1 MEILQSK
8 QLTKKL
14 IAVIMITLILH
25 LTVTNDYMNGCV
37 FAEGSAIAA
46 VGAGAIVALV
56 GTAISYAGYN
66 ATKKQ
71 TKYVAGEVTGIMDSW
86 TDCVKNY
93 MWDKAHDVN
102 DFCTYIASNYGG
114 KHKSLAIGLGKY
126 LWSTAA
132 QGAED
137 ATQRVQVAA
146 NNLLVAWGV
155 LASGSNNNSDDDKD
169 DDEKPKTS
177 KWIRWGA
184 GAGVL
189 SVVSAEMIKVIAF
202 LSQNIIK
209 EDLNAEY
216 EKAKGKYNW
225 EKLGFKTDYDTV
237 NISSQDGSKF
247 NGINDG
253 CGAAV
258 SRFDYRNTL
267 LEINDGSNKH
277 VVYLGAGTEK
287 TALFTLHNPNTDKWL
302 TYLYPED
309 ILYSKL
315 ADVKAGNSDFE
326 SFFEYINDNY
336 YSTFDSST
344 KNSWDFFE
352 LMKTNN
358 RWYQGIVF
366 ESSLFN
372 NRVSYGSPLHVSL
385 RKSIPDDGVPLDIFM
400 NKSNTTVYNLGK
412 TADIYYINFT
422 SNTEFTGATTAL
434 NGLAELKPTVA
445 DSKYSNT
452 QEEIDK
458 AKEISVD
465 TNVNYRSTDDQM
477 KDTASDND
485 LDLKVIEDAT
495 GDIAD
500 STKGI
505 WESIKALPGQIWSYF
520 SISFSNLPHRIWN
533 SFKAQ
538 LQKIE
543 SVLKWI
549 NGNVK
554 KIPDAISSIPD
565 AVQKGLKN
573 LAIAVDFPGV
583 EDLKNVISNVPNAGI
598 FSDIAEA
605 VASQHTLLELI
616 NAALNNLPSAFPDAL
631 KWAQIL
637 PFGDVIESLESIPN
651 SVTSLLST
659 AFAPDTDAISD
670 AFKEVQKNF
679 GFIGDFRGLAGG
691 LINMT
696 LEPHDYII
704 VYNWDKAHNKYDQR
718 DSYKISF
725 SWYAPYK
732 EYVDAIFIAFVYI
745 FFVWRIFIK
754 LASIIRGTGGD
765 IVMVHEFPDAY
776 KEWRDNKK

>member
-14 IAVIMITLILH
+14 IAVIMITLMLH
-25 LTVTNDYMNGCV
+25 LTVINDYMNGCV
-37 FAEGSAIAA
+37 VAEGSTVA
-46 VGAGAIVALV
+46 VAGASAIVALI

-102 DFCTYIASNYGG
+102 DFCTYISENYGG
-114 KHKSLAIGLGKY
+114 KHKSLAVGLGRY
-126 LWSTAA
+126 VWGTAA
-132 QGAED
+132 EKIED
-137 ATQRVQVAA
+137 TVDEVRASWQVLTGGQDD
-146 NNLLVAWGV
+146 N
-155 LASGSNNNSDDDKD
+155 DDDN
-169 DDEKPKTS
+169 KPQTS

-184 GAGVL
+184 KAGVL
-189 SVVSAEMIKVIAF
+189 ATVSAEVIKILSF
-202 LSQNIIK
+202 LSQGVIK

-253 CGAAV
+253 CGIAV
-258 SRFDYRNTL
+258 SSFNYKNTL
-267 LEINDGSNKH
+267 LEIDDGKYKH
-277 VVYLGAGTEK
+277 VIHLDAGTEK
-287 TALFTLHNPNTDKWL
+287 TALITVRNPETDKWVTCL
-302 TYLYPED
+302 LPENALYEQ
-309 ILYSKL
+309 L
-315 ADVKAGNSDFE
+315 ANVKAGKITYKDFAE
-326 SFFEYINDNY
+326 FLNDNH
-336 YSTFDSST
+336 YSSIDTAS
-344 KNSWDFFE
+344 KNSYGFFE
-352 LMKTNN
+352 LIKTNI
-358 RWYQGIVF
+358 WHQGHVF
-366 ESSLFN
+366 ISWLFDTQK
-372 NRVSYGSPLHVSL
+372 SYGTPLHISL
-385 RKSIPDDGVPLDIFM
+385 IETFPASGTPLDFFM
-400 NKSNTTVYNLGK
+400 SKSNTTVYNLGS
-412 TADIYYINFT
+412 TANIYYVNFT
-422 SNTEFTGATTAL
+422 SQTKFTGATTAL

-477 KDTASDND
+477 KEVADDND
-485 LDLKVIEDAT
+485 MHLQEIENAT
-495 GDIAD
+495 GEIVDT
-500 STKGI
+500 SKGI
-505 WESIKALPGQIWSYF
+505 WESIKSLPSQIWSYF
-520 SISFSNLPHRIWN
+520 SSSISNLPHRIWN
-533 SFKAQ
+533 AFKSQ

-543 SVLKWI
+543 SILKWI

-554 KIPDAISSIPD
+554 KIPDSISSIPD
-565 AVQKGLKN
+565 AISKGLKN

-616 NAALNNLPSAFPDAL
+616 NAALNNLPSTLPFPDAA
-631 KWAQIL
+631 KWAQVL
-637 PFGDVIESLESIPN
+637 PFGDVIESLENIPN
-651 SVTSLLST
+651 SVTNLLSV
-659 AFAPDTDAISD
+659 AFAPDVDAIAD
-670 AFKEVQKNF
+670 AFDEVQKNF
-679 GFIGDFRGLAGG
+679 GFVGDFRELAGG

-765 IVMVHEFPDAY
+765 IVMVHDFPEAY

>member
-1 MEILQSK
+1 MEILQSI

-25 LTVTNDYMNGCV
+25 LTVTNDYIDGCIV
-37 FAEGSAIAA
+37 AEGSAIAA

-102 DFCTYIASNYGG
+102 DFCTYIANNYGG
-114 KHKSLAIGLGKY
+114 KHKSLAVGLGRY
-126 LWSTAA
+126 VWGTAA
-132 QGAED
+132 EKIED
-137 ATQRVQVAA
+137 TVDEVRAS
-146 NNLLVAWGV
+146 WEV
-155 LASGSNNNSDDDKD
+155 LTGGQDDNDND
-169 DDEKPKTS
+169 NKPQTS

-184 GAGVL
+184 RAGVL
-189 SVVSAEMIKVIAF
+189 ATVSAEVIKILSF
-202 LSQNIIK
+202 LSQGVIK
-209 EDLNAEY
+209 EDSSLNAEY
-216 EKAKGKYNW
+216 EKVKDPYDW
-225 EKLGFKTDYDTV
+225 ESLGFKTDYDYMTLKADTEHTYTSLILPV
-237 NISSQDGSKF
+237 TEQGMQTAI
-247 NGINDG
+247 
-253 CGAAV
+253 
-258 SRFDYRNTL
+258 RFDTAPTT
-267 LEINDGSNKH
+267 GNKWA
-277 VVYLGAGTEK
+277 Y
-287 TALFTLHNPNTDKWL
+287 FTLHDFNNDVWY
-302 TYLYPED
+302 TYLTTEGKLFENLSLYQNNEIDLNTFFDKCNLGTTTNFLYQCQYPSVGKW
-309 ILYSKL
+309 YSQYRSEISSKYTSNL
-315 ADVKAGNSDFE
+315 PF
-326 SFFEYINDNY
+326 YINYLTGTSDN
-336 YSTFDSST
+336 
-344 KNSWDFFE
+344 
-352 LMKTNN
+352 
-358 RWYQGIVF
+358 
-366 ESSLFN
+366 
-372 NRVSYGSPLHVSL
+372 
-385 RKSIPDDGVPLDIFM
+385 
-400 NKSNTTVYNLGK
+400 
-412 TADIYYINFT
+412 AIYYGNDYNIPASAIFANSGMTANYFILNYQANGKKQLYT
-422 SNTEFTGATTAL
+422 SAL
-434 NGLAELKPTVA
+434 NGVIKPVVKN
-445 DSKYSNT
+445 SKYSNT

-458 AKEISVD
+458 VKEISLD
-465 TNVNYRSTDDQM
+465 TNVNYSSTDAQM

-485 LDLKVIEDAT
+485 LNLKVIEDAT

-520 SISFSNLPHRIWN
+520 STSFSNLPLRIWN

-543 SVLKWI
+543 SILKWI

-573 LAIAVDFPGV
+573 LSIAVDFPGV

-598 FSDIAEA
+598 FTDIAEA

-616 NAALNNLPSAFPDAL
+616 DTALNNLPTALPFPDAA
-631 KWAQIL
+631 KWAQVL
-637 PFGDVIESLESIPN
+637 PFGSVIESLESIPD
-651 SVTSLLST
+651 SVTNLLSS

-679 GFIGDFRGLAGG
+679 GFIGDFRVLANG

>member
-14 IAVIMITLILH
+14 IAVIMITLMLH

-37 FAEGSAIAA
+37 VAEGSAIAA

-102 DFCTYIASNYGG
+102 DFCTYIANNYGG
-114 KHKSLAIGLGKY
+114 KHKSLAVGLGKY

-155 LASGSNNNSDDDKD
+155 LASGQNNNSDDDKD
-169 DDEKPKTS
+169 DDESPKTS

-189 SVVSAEMIKVIAF
+189 ATVSAEVIKILSF
-202 LSQNIIK
+202 LSQGVIK

-247 NGINDG
+247 SDVNKDLNSSYNFNTNNTIIEFTGGQYRQLVHIGITSETLAIFTFRDYKNNVWVTRLVPESELYEKVSNVKNGIYDFNDFKSWLDSSYFYS
-253 CGAAV
+253 V
-258 SRFDYRNTL
+258 IKSTYVFNLFYDQNTWK
-267 LEINDGSNKH
+267 IGSSATN
-277 VVYLGAGTEK
+277 V
-287 TALFTLHNPNTDKWL
+287 FPQ
-302 TYLYPED
+302 TYLNYPFNIQLSERGT
-309 ILYSKL
+309 YTNFNMTK
-315 ADVKAGNSDFE
+315 
-326 SFFEYINDNY
+326 
-336 YSTFDSST
+336 STT
-344 KNSWDFFE
+344 K
-352 LMKTNN
+352 
-358 RWYQGIVF
+358 
-366 ESSLFN
+366 
-372 NRVSYGSPLHVSL
+372 
-385 RKSIPDDGVPLDIFM
+385 
-400 NKSNTTVYNLGK
+400 VYNLGK
-412 TADIYYINFT
+412 TANFFSMNFSNDTTYSGTT
-422 SNTEFTGATTAL
+422 SAL
-434 NGLAELKPTVA
+434 NGLEELKPTVA

-505 WESIKALPGQIWSYF
+505 WESIKTLPGQIWSYF
-520 SISFSNLPHRIWN
+520 SSSISNLPHRIWN
-533 SFKAQ
+533 AFKAQ
-538 LQKIE
+538 LEKLE
-543 SVLKWI
+543 KVLKWI

-616 NAALNNLPSAFPDAL
+616 NTALNNLPTALPFPDAA
-631 KWAQIL
+631 KWAQVL
-637 PFGDVIESLESIPN
+637 PFGSVIESLESIPD
-651 SVTSLLST
+651 SVTNLLSS

-670 AFKEVQKNF
+670 AFKDVQGNF
-679 GFIGDFRGLAGG
+679 GFVGDFRMLANG
-691 LINMT
+691 LINMS

-754 LASIIRGTGGD
+754 LSSIIRGTGGD

>member
-37 FAEGSAIAA
+37 VAEGSAIAA

-102 DFCTYIASNYGG
+102 DFCTYISENYGG
-114 KHKSLAIGLGKY
+114 KHKSLAVGLGRY
-126 LWSTAA
+126 VWGTAA
-132 QGAED
+132 EKIED
-137 ATQRVQVAA
+137 TVDEVRAS
-146 NNLLVAWGV
+146 WEV
-155 LASGSNNNSDDDKD
+155 LTGGQDDNDND
-169 DDEKPKTS
+169 NKPQTS

-184 GAGVL
+184 RAGVL
-189 SVVSAEMIKVIAF
+189 ATVSAEVIKILSF
-202 LSQNIIK
+202 LSQGVIK

-247 NGINDG
+247 NGINANA
-253 CGAAV
+253 GAATG
-258 SRFDYRNTL
+258 RFDYRNTL
-267 LEINDGSNKH
+267 FEIDGGAYRH
-277 VVYLGAGTEK
+277 IVYLGAGTEK
-287 TALFTLHNPNTDKWL
+287 TALFTVHNPNTDKWL
-302 TYLYPED
+302 TYIYPED

-315 ADVKAGNSDFE
+315 ADIKSGNSTFNDFLE
-326 SFFEYINDNY
+326 FINNHDY
-336 YSTFDSST
+336 AKFDSST
-344 KNSWDFFE
+344 RNFYDFFE
-352 LMKTNN
+352 MLKVDNH
-358 RWYQGIVF
+358 WDQGLVF
-366 ESSLFN
+366 QTSLFK
-372 NRVSYGSPLHVSL
+372 RQQSYGSPLHVCL
-385 RKSIPDDGVPLDIFM
+385 QKTFPADGTVEDIFL

-422 SNTEFTGATTAL
+422 SNTKFTGATTAL

-458 AKEISVD
+458 VKEISLD
-465 TNVNYRSTDDQM
+465 TNVNYSSTDAQM

-485 LDLKVIEDAT
+485 LDLQVIEDAT

-520 SISFSNLPHRIWN
+520 STSFSNLPHRIWN

-543 SVLKWI
+543 SILKWI

-565 AVQKGLKN
+565 SVQNGLKN

-598 FSDIAEA
+598 FTDIAEA

-616 NAALNNLPSAFPDAL
+616 DTALNNLPTALPFPDAA
-631 KWAQIL
+631 KWAQVL
-637 PFGDVIESLESIPN
+637 PFGSVIESLESIPD
-651 SVTSLLST
+651 SVTNLLSS

-679 GFIGDFRGLAGG
+679 GFIGDFRGLANG

>member
-25 LTVTNDYMNGCV
+25 LTVTNDYIDGCIV
-37 FAEGSAIAA
+37 AEGSAIAA

-102 DFCTYIASNYGG
+102 DFCTYISDNYGG
-114 KHKSLAIGLGKY
+114 KHKSLAVGLGRY
-126 LWSTAA
+126 VWGTAA
-132 QGAED
+132 EKIED
-137 ATQRVQVAA
+137 TVDEVRASWQVLTGGQDD
-146 NNLLVAWGV
+146 N
-155 LASGSNNNSDDDKD
+155 DDDN
-169 DDEKPKTS
+169 KPQTS

-184 GAGVL
+184 RAGVL
-189 SVVSAEMIKVIAF
+189 ATVSAEVIKILSF
-202 LSQNIIK
+202 LSQGVIK
-209 EDLNAEY
+209 EDSSLNAEY
-216 EKAKGKYNW
+216 EKVKDPYDWKS
-225 EKLGFKTDYDTV
+225 LGFKTDYDYMTLKADTEHTYTSIILPV
-237 NISSQDGSKF
+237 TEKKLQTAI
-247 NGINDG
+247 
-253 CGAAV
+253 
-258 SRFDYRNTL
+258 RFDTAPTT
-267 LEINDGSNKH
+267 GNKWA
-277 VVYLGAGTEK
+277 Y
-287 TALFTLHNPNTDKWL
+287 FTLHDFNNDVWY
-302 TYLYPED
+302 TYLTTEGKLFENLS
-309 ILYSKL
+309 LYQNNEIDLNTFFDKCNL
-315 ADVKAGNSDFE
+315 GNTTYFLYQCQNLYVGNWYSQYRSEISRKYTSNLPF
-326 SFFEYINDNY
+326 YINYLTGTSDNAIY
-336 YSTFDSST
+336 NGNNYNIPASAIFA
-344 KNSWDFFE
+344 NSGMTANYFI
-352 LMKTNN
+352 LN
-358 RWYQGIVF
+358 YQA
-366 ESSLFN
+366 N
-372 NRVSYGSPLHVSL
+372 
-385 RKSIPDDGVPLDIFM
+385 
-400 NKSNTTVYNLGK
+400 GK
-412 TADIYYINFT
+412 KQLYT
-422 SNTEFTGATTAL
+422 SAL
-434 NGLAELKPTVA
+434 NGVIKPVVKN
-445 DSKYSNT
+445 SKYSNT

-458 AKEISVD
+458 AKEISID
-465 TNVNYRSTDDQM
+465 TNVNYSSTDAQM

-485 LDLKVIEDAT
+485 LNLKVIEDAT
-495 GDIAD
+495 GDISD
-500 STKGI
+500 STTGI

-520 SISFSNLPHRIWN
+520 STSLSNLPHRIWN

-543 SVLKWI
+543 SILKWI

-565 AVQKGLKN
+565 AVQNGLKN

-598 FSDIAEA
+598 FTDIAEA

-651 SVTSLLST
+651 SVTNLLST
-659 AFAPDTDAISD
+659 AFAPDTDAIAD
-670 AFKEVQKNF
+670 AFEEVQKNF
-679 GFIGDFRGLAGG
+679 GFIGDFRGLANG

-765 IVMVHEFPDAY
+765 IVMVHDFPEAY

>member
-14 IAVIMITLILH
+14 IAVIMITLMLH

-37 FAEGSAIAA
+37 VAEGSAIAA

-71 TKYVAGEVTGIMDSW
+71 TKYIAGEVTNIMDSW
-86 TDCVKNY
+86 TDCVKDFL
-93 MWDKAHDVN
+93 WDKAHDVN
-102 DFCTYIASNYGG
+102 DFCTYISENYGG
-114 KHKSLAIGLGKY
+114 KNKSLAVGLGRY
-126 LWSTAA
+126 VWGTAA
-132 QGAED
+132 EKQEETVNEVLSSWKVITGGQNDNDNEPKNSKWIKWGAR
-137 ATQRVQVAA
+137 A
-146 NNLLVAWGV
+146 GV
-155 LASGSNNNSDDDKD
+155 LA
-169 DDEKPKTS
+169 T
-177 KWIRWGA
+177 
-184 GAGVL
+184 
-189 SVVSAEMIKVIAF
+189 VSAEIIKVIAF

-253 CGAAV
+253 CGSAV
-258 SRFDYRNTL
+258 SSFNYKNTL

-302 TYLYPED
+302 TYLYPVD

-336 YSTFDSST
+336 YSSFDSST
-344 KNSWDFFE
+344 KNSFDFFE

-366 ESSLFN
+366 ETSLFS
-372 NRVSYGSPLHVSL
+372 NRTSYGSPLHVSL
-385 RKSIPDDGVPLDIFM
+385 RKTIPDNGVPLDIFM

-505 WESIKALPGQIWSYF
+505 WESIKALPSQIWSYF
-520 SISFSNLPHRIWN
+520 STSLSNLPHRIWN

-543 SVLKWI
+543 NVLKWI

-554 KIPDAISSIPD
+554 KIPDA
-565 AVQKGLKN
+565 VQNGLKN

-598 FSDIAEA
+598 FTDIAEA

-616 NAALNNLPSAFPDAL
+616 NSALNNLPSTLPFPDAA
-631 KWAQIL
+631 KWAQVL
-637 PFGDVIESLESIPN
+637 PFGDVIESLENIPT
-651 SVTSLLST
+651 SVTNLLST
-659 AFAPDTDAISD
+659 AFTPDTDAISD

-679 GFIGDFRGLAGG
+679 GFVGDFRGLAGG

-725 SWYAPYK
+725 AWYAPYK

-765 IVMVHEFPDAY
+765 IVMVHDFPDAY